1 MAETYIL
8 NAEPRDLTGR
18 KVRRLRAA
26 GRVPVVLYGHGIK
39 SQSLSVGRGELE
51 KVFRQ
56 AGGSAVVTVK
66 LPDGEHNALIHE
78 VQQDPRTGQHLH
90 ADLFQVRMDEKI
102 KAEVPLT
109 FEGESAAV
117 RELDGVLVTNLNEV
131 EVECLPGDLPSEIV
145 VSLEPLETFED
156 AITVAELKVA
166 PGVEILNEAE
176 TNVVAVQPPK
186 TEEQLEAE
194 LAEEEG
200 ETEEPEVEGEEG
212 EEGEEGAEGE
222 GEEGAAGEGEAAEGE
237 GTGGGDDSDQ
247 SDDKKSDDK
256 KSGDKGDQKK
266 Q

>member
-18 KVRRLRAA
+18 KVKRLRVA

-39 SQSLSVGRGELE
+39 SQSLSVARGELE

-56 AGGSAVVTVK
+56 AGGSSVVTIK
-66 LPDGEHNALIHE
+66 MPDGEHNALIHE
-78 VQQDPRTGQHLH
+78 VQQDPRTGRHLH

-102 KAEVPLT
+102 KAEIPLT

-117 RELDGVLVTNLNEV
+117 RELDGVLVTNLNEI

-156 AITVAELKVA
+156 AVTVADLKVA
-166 PGVEILNEAE
+166 PGVEILNEAD

-194 LAEEEG
+194 LAEEEAPA
-200 ETEEPEVEGEEG
+200 EPEVEGEEG
-212 EEGEEGAEGE
+212 EEGAEGEAGAEGE
-222 GEEGAAGEGEAAEGE
+222 GETAEGGEGESKPDE
-237 GTGGGDDSDQ
+237 
-247 SDDKKSDDK
+247 K
-256 KSGDKGDQKK
+256 KSGDTGDKK
-266 Q
+266 KE

>member
-18 KVRRLRAA
+18 KVKRLRVA

-39 SQSLSVGRGELE
+39 SQSLSVARGELE

-56 AGGSAVVTVK
+56 AGGSSVVTIK
-66 LPDGEHNALIHE
+66 MPDGEHNALIHE
-78 VQQDPRTGQHLH
+78 VQQDPRTGRHLH

-102 KAEVPLT
+102 KAEIPLT

-156 AITVAELKVA
+156 AVTVADLKVA

-212 EEGEEGAEGE
+212 EEGAEGE
-222 GEEGAAGEGEAAEGE
+222 GEAGEGKEGAEGE
-237 GTGGGDDSDQ
+237 GTGGSDAGDQ

-256 KSGDKGDQKK
+256 KSGDKGDKK
-266 Q
+266 KE